1 MNNSIKA
8 STTKSLSNQ
17 VLSDDITEAIAI
29 SLLPTSPAPEVAS
42 RIKAKLMARATANAQ
57 SHAFVFANQGE
68 WKVIS
73 TGVSVKLLRQDTS
86 TKSFLIKMDA
96 NTSIASHLHLAD
108 EESYV
113 LDGEVWLEGVLC
125 SAGDYHFAAAGCQH
139 QKIYTNIGCTIL
151 VKSA

>member
-1 MNNSIKA
+1 MSNSIKA
-8 STTKSLSNQ
+8 STTKPLSNK

-42 RIKAKLMARATANAQ
+42 RIKAKLMARTTVNAR

-86 TKSFLIKMDA
+86 AKSFLIKMDA
-96 NTSIASHLHLAD
+96 NTSIPSHMHPAD

-125 SAGDYHFAAAGCQH
+125 ATGDYHFAAAGCQH
-139 QKIYTNIGCTIL
+139 QKIHTDIGCTLL